1 MPTSPTSGSLLRRA
15 VGRRLRFVIPG
26 LVLMSAWQL
35 CEALVPISIGLIVD
49 HAIVPRDR
57 TALLLSIVGLLAL
70 FTVLS
75 FAYRF
80 GARRMNTALQL
91 EAHDLRVEVARH
103 ALLTRGALDGRRPGA
118 VLSLSSADADVA
130 AMIFR
135 QLASGGSALIGI
147 AGASAY
153 LLWVDLPVG
162 LVVILGV
169 PLALLIV
176 AGPSRAIS
184 RRSGDQQAAVA
195 EAGAVASD
203 TMGGLRILKA
213 IGGERWASQRY
224 HRASADAAAAG
235 VRTADVSG
243 RVSGLGALGVGVIL
257 AGVVLMAGW
266 RVTTGDLSVGQ
277 LVSVIGVA
285 VFFSEP
291 IQTLTMTMTV
301 FARSHGA
308 AGKIADFLGGGRS
321 VEPTGPLPTGSAI
334 AVDSLDLGIHH
345 MVDLRISDGAL
356 CVLDVSEP
364 AAALRLAR
372 ALSGGAGADRI
383 LVGGSRRDEIAR
395 PLAGSMISAPH
406 AADLFAGTIRSNITM
421 LHDPGTPVPDSVLA
435 ASGTAEVLG
444 VVTGGLDHE
453 VREAGSNLS
462 GGQRQ
467 RIALARALYADP
479 EVLVL
484 EDPTS
489 AVDSVTEWQ
498 IARGVQRERAGR
510 TTLVLT
516 SSPAFRALADEIHEI
531 HEIHAEGSADPDPD
545 PAAAASAVTRVPS
558 LTGPDREQA
567 GEQAGEQDHETAGG
581 ER

>member
-26 LVLMSAWQL
+26 LLLMSTWQL
-35 CEALVPISIGLIVD
+35 CEALVPISIGLVVD
-49 HAIVPRDR
+49 HAIVPQDR
-57 TALLLSIVGLLAL
+57 TALLISIVGILLL

-118 VLSLSSADADVA
+118 VLSLSSADADIA

-135 QLASGGSALIGI
+135 QIASGGSALIGI

-153 LLWVDLPVG
+153 LLWADPLVG

-169 PLALLIV
+169 PLALLVV

-184 RRSGDQQAAVA
+184 RRSGDQQTAVA

-213 IGGERWASQRY
+213 IGGEGWASQRY

-235 VRTADVSG
+235 IRTADVSG

-308 AGKIADFLGGGRS
+308 AGKIADFLRGGES
-321 VEPTGPLPTGSAI
+321 VEPTGAHPTDATVTI
-334 AVDSLDLGIHH
+334 DNLDLGLEEPAHLQI
-345 MVDLRISDGAL
+345 DAGAL
-356 CVLDVSEP
+356 CVLDVPDP
-364 AAALRLAR
+364 AVAGRLAQ
-372 ALSGGAGADRI
+372 ALGGGTGADRVV
-383 LVGGSRRDEIAR
+383 VGDSPRDTLAR
-395 PLAGSMISAPH
+395 PVAGAIISAPH
-406 AADLFAGTIRSNITM
+406 AAHLFAGTIRSNITM
-421 LHDPGTPVPDSVLA
+421 LHDDATPVPEAVLA
-435 ASGTAEVLG
+435 ASGTDEVLG
-444 VVTGGLDHE
+444 VVLGGLDHE

-479 EVLVL
+479 AVLVL

-498 IARGVQRERAGR
+498 IARGVQHERSGR
-510 TTLVLT
+510 TTIVLT
-516 SSPAFRALADEIHEI
+516 SSPAFRALADRIIEVP
-531 HEIHAEGSADPDPD
+531 GDP
-545 PAAAASAVTRVPS
+545 VPS
-558 LTGPDREQA
+558 TSGPADRA
-567 GEQAGEQDHETAGG
+567 GEV
-581 ER
+581 R

>member
-1 MPTSPTSGSLLRRA
+1 MPFLPTSASLLRRA
-15 VGRRLRFVIPG
+15 VRRRLGFVIPG
-26 LVLMSAWQL
+26 LLLMSTWQL
-35 CEALVPISIGLIVD
+35 CEAIVPISIGLIVD

-57 TALLLSIVGLLAL
+57 IALLISILALLAL
-70 FTVLS
+70 FAVLS

-80 GARRMNTALQL
+80 GARRMNTAQQL
-91 EAHDLRVEVARH
+91 EAHDLRVEVAQH
-103 ALLTRGALDGRRPGA
+103 ALLTRGALTGRRPGA
-118 VLSLSSADADVA
+118 VLSLSSADADVT
-130 AMIFR
+130 AMLFR
-135 QLASGGSALIGI
+135 QIASGGSALIGI

-153 LLWVDLPVG
+153 LLWADPLVG
-162 LVVILGV
+162 LVVMLGV
-169 PLALLIV
+169 PLALLLV
-176 AGPSRAIS
+176 AGPSRVIS

-213 IGGERWASQRY
+213 VGGERWASQRY
-224 HRASADAAAAG
+224 QRASAGAARAG
-235 VRTADVSG
+235 IRTADVSG
-243 RVSGLGALGVGVIL
+243 RVSALGVLSVGLIL
-257 AGVVLMAGW
+257 AGVVLVAGW

-308 AGKIADFLGGGRS
+308 AGKIAEFLRGG
-321 VEPTGPLPTGSAI
+321 EQEDPTGPMPSDATVLLDA
-334 AVDSLDLGIHH
+334 LDLGLEAPL
-345 MVDLRISDGAL
+345 DLRIDAGSL
-356 CVLDVSEP
+356 CVLD
-364 AAALRLAR
+364 AADPVVAGRLAR
-372 ALSGGAGADRI
+372 ALAGGAGSEHV
-383 LVGGSRRDEIAR
+383 LVGGIARSAIAR
-395 PLAGSMISAPH
+395 PRAGTIISAPH
-406 AADLFAGTIRSNITM
+406 AADLFAGTLRSNITM
-421 LHDPGTPVPDSVLA
+421 LHDGETPVPESVLA
-435 ASGTAEVLG
+435 ASATDEVLG

-498 IARGVQRERAGR
+498 IARGVQRERIGR
-510 TTLVLT
+510 TTIVLT
-516 SSPAFRALADEIHEI
+516 SSPAFRALADDVREIPGAPVATA
-531 HEIHAEGSADPDPD
+531 HA
-545 PAAAASAVTRVPS
+545 PALPHDS
-558 LTGPDREQA
+558 
-567 GEQAGEQDHETAGG
+567 AGG
-581 ER
+581 TR

>member
-1 MPTSPTSGSLLRRA
+1 
-15 VGRRLRFVIPG
+15 V
-26 LVLMSAWQL
+26 
-35 CEALVPISIGLIVD
+35 VD

-57 TALLLSIVGLLAL
+57 TALVVSVLGLLAL

-91 EAHDLRVEVARH
+91 EAHELRVEVARH
-103 ALLTRGALDGRRPGA
+103 ALLRRGALTGRRPGA
-118 VLSLSSADADVA
+118 VLSLSSADADVV
-130 AMIFR
+130 AMVFR
-135 QLASGGSALIGI
+135 QIAVGGSALLGLL
-147 AGASAY
+147 GASAY
-153 LLWVDLPVG
+153 LLWTDPFVG
-162 LVVILGV
+162 LVVICGV
-169 PLALLIV
+169 PLTLLLV

-213 IGGERWASQRY
+213 IGGETWASRRY
-224 HRASADAAAAG
+224 RDASSGAARAG
-235 VRTADVSG
+235 IRTADASG
-243 RVSGLGALGVGVIL
+243 RVTGLGVLGVGLVL
-257 AGVVLMAGW
+257 AAVVVVAGW

-285 VFFSEP
+285 VFFAEP
-291 IQTLTMTMTV
+291 IQALTMAMTV

-308 AGKIADFLGGGRS
+308 AGKIADFLRAGETA
-321 VEPTGPLPTGSAI
+321 EPTGAVPTGSG
-334 AVDSLDLGIHH
+334 VSVRGLDLGLEDP
-345 MVDLRISDGAL
+345 VDLEVAAGSL
-356 CVLDVSEP
+356 CVIDAAEP
-364 AAALRLAR
+364 AVALRLAR
-372 ALSGGAGADRI
+372 ALSGGDGSERV
-383 LVGGSRRDEIAR
+383 LVGGAGRDALAR
-395 PLAGSMISAPH
+395 PAAGAIISAPH

-421 LHDPGTPVPDSVLA
+421 LHDDSVPVPEAVLSD
-435 ASGTAEVLG
+435 SGTEEVLG

-467 RIALARALYADP
+467 RICLARALYADP
-479 EVLVL
+479 EALVL

-510 TTLVLT
+510 TTIVLT
-516 SSPAFRALADEIHEI
+516 SSPAFRALADQVLEIP
-531 HEIHAEGSADPDPD
+531 GSPLPTTAR
-545 PAAAASAVTRVPS
+545 SAR
-558 LTGPDREQA
+558 
-567 GEQAGEQDHETAGG
+567 
-581 ER
+581 

>member
-1 MPTSPTSGSLLRRA
+1 M
-15 VGRRLRFVIPG
+15 
-26 LVLMSAWQL
+26 
-35 CEALVPISIGLIVD
+35 PISIGLIVD

-57 TALLLSIVGLLAL
+57 AALLLSIAGLLLL

-103 ALLTRGALDGRRPGA
+103 ALLSRGALDGRRPGA

-169 PLALLIV
+169 PLALLVV

-334 AVDSLDLGIHH
+334 AVDSLDLGTHH
-345 MVDLRISDGAL
+345 MVDLRISDGVL

-372 ALSGGAGADRI
+372 ALSGWCGRRSGPRGRLPPRQDRPPPGRVDDQRAACGGSLRRDDPFEHHDAPRPGHPGARFGARRLRDRRGARGGHRRPGPRGARGGQQPLRRPAPADRPGPCP
-383 LVGGSRRDEIAR
+383 VRGPGRCWCSRT
-395 PLAGSMISAPH
+395 P
-406 AADLFAGTIRSNITM
+406 
-421 LHDPGTPVPDSVLA
+421 PVPS
-435 ASGTAEVLG
+435 
-444 VVTGGLDHE
+444 
-453 VREAGSNLS
+453 
-462 GGQRQ
+462 
-467 RIALARALYADP
+467 
-479 EVLVL
+479 
-484 EDPTS
+484 
-489 AVDSVTEWQ
+489 
-498 IARGVQRERAGR
+498 
-510 TTLVLT
+510 
-516 SSPAFRALADEIHEI
+516 
-531 HEIHAEGSADPDPD
+531 
-545 PAAAASAVTRVPS
+545 TR
-558 LTGPDREQA
+558 
-567 GEQAGEQDHETAGG
+567 
-581 ER
+581 

>member
-15 VGRRLRFVIPG
+15 IGRRLRFVVPG
-26 LVLMSAWQL
+26 LLLMSTWQL
-35 CEALVPISIGLIVD
+35 CEALVPISIGLVVD

-57 TALLLSIVGLLAL
+57 TALLLSIVGILLL

-75 FAYRF
+75 FAYRL

-103 ALLTRGALDGRRPGA
+103 ALLTRGSLTGRRPGA
-118 VLSLSSADADVA
+118 VLSLSSADADVT
-130 AMIFR
+130 AMVFR
-135 QLASGGSALIGI
+135 QIASGGSALIGI

-153 LLWVDLPVG
+153 LLWADPLVG

-169 PLALLIV
+169 PLALLLV
-176 AGPSRAIS
+176 AGPSRVIS
-184 RRSGDQQAAVA
+184 RRSGDQQTAVA

-203 TMGGLRILKA
+203 TMGGLRILKS

-224 HRASADAAAAG
+224 RHASDGAARAG
-235 VRTADVSG
+235 IRTADVSG
-243 RVSGLGALGVGVIL
+243 RVAALGVLSVGLIL
-257 AGVVLMAGW
+257 AGVVLVAGW

-308 AGKIADFLGGGRS
+308 AGKIAEFLSGGE
-321 VEPTGPLPTGSAI
+321 VEEQTGARPADSTVT
-334 AVDSLDLGIHH
+334 VDRLDLGLDQPL
-345 MVDLRISDGAL
+345 DLRLDAGTL
-356 CVLDVSEP
+356 CVLD
-364 AAALRLAR
+364 AADPVVAGRLAQ
-372 ALSGGAGADRI
+372 AFSGGAGAERVH
-383 LVGGSRRDEIAR
+383 VGGVPRSGIAR
-395 PLAGSMISAPH
+395 PLAGSIISAPH
-406 AADLFAGTIRSNITM
+406 AADLFAGSIRSNITM
-421 LHDPGTPVPDSVLA
+421 LHDTSTPVPEAVLL
-435 ASGTAEVLG
+435 ASGTDEVLG
-444 VVTGGLDHE
+444 VVTDGLDHD

-510 TTLVLT
+510 TTIVLT
-516 SSPAFRALADEIHEI
+516 SSPAFRAVADAVHEI
-531 HEIHAEGSADPDPD
+531 TGSPPS
-545 PAAAASAVTRVPS
+545 PPVTAASTTTPS
-558 LTGPDREQA
+558 ATAPSDAASSDAASSDASAAHQS
-567 GEQAGEQDHETAGG
+567 AGG
-581 ER
+581 AR

>member
-15 VGRRLRFVIPG
+15 LGRRLRFVIPG
-26 LVLMSAWQL
+26 LLLMSTWQL
-35 CEALVPISIGLIVD
+35 CEALVPISIGLVVD

-57 TALLLSIVGLLAL
+57 TALLVSVLGILLL

-103 ALLTRGALDGRRPGA
+103 ALLTRGALTGRRPGA
-118 VLSLSSADADVA
+118 VLSLSSADADVT

-135 QLASGGSALIGI
+135 QVASGGSALIGI

-153 LLWVDLPVG
+153 LLWADPLVG

-169 PLALLIV
+169 PLALLLV

-213 IGGERWASQRY
+213 IGGERWASGRY
-224 HRASADAAAAG
+224 RRASYGAARAG
-235 VRTADVSG
+235 IRTADVSG
-243 RVSGLGALGVGVIL
+243 RVTALGVLSVGLIL
-257 AGVVLMAGW
+257 AGVVLVAGW

-308 AGKIADFLGGGRS
+308 AGKIAEFLGGGDS
-321 VEPTGPLPTGSAI
+321 EEPAGTRPTGSAVTI
-334 AVDSLDLGIHH
+334 DQLDLGLDRPL
-345 MVDLRISDGAL
+345 DLRLEAGAL
-356 CVLDVSEP
+356 CVLD
-364 AAALRLAR
+364 AADPVVAGRLAQ
-372 ALSGGAGADRI
+372 ALAGGAGSERVLIGAVPRHGI
-383 LVGGSRRDEIAR
+383 SR
-395 PLAGSMISAPH
+395 PLAGSIISAPH

-421 LHDPGTPVPDSVLA
+421 LHDPSVPVPEAVLR
-435 ASGTAEVLG
+435 ASGTEEMLG
-444 VVTGGLDHE
+444 AVTGGLDHE

-479 EVLVL
+479 QVLVL
-484 EDPTS
+484 EDPSS

-510 TTLVLT
+510 TTVVLT
-516 SSPAFRALADEIHEI
+516 SSPAFRALADAVHEI
-531 HEIHAEGSADPDPD
+531 TGSPLSTLPPPGSAAAG
-545 PAAAASAVTRVPS
+545 AAAV
-558 LTGPDREQA
+558 G
-567 GEQAGEQDHETAGG
+567 AGG
-581 ER
+581 AR

>member
-1 MPTSPTSGSLLRRA
+1 MPFLPTSASLLRRA
-15 VGRRLRFVIPG
+15 VRRRLGFVIPG
-26 LVLMSAWQL
+26 LLLMSTWQL
-35 CEALVPISIGLIVD
+35 CEAIVPISIGLIVD

-57 TALLLSIVGLLAL
+57 IALLISILALLAL
-70 FTVLS
+70 FAVLS

-80 GARRMNTALQL
+80 GARRMNTAQQL
-91 EAHDLRVEVARH
+91 EAHDLRVEVAQH
-103 ALLTRGALDGRRPGA
+103 ALLTRGALTGRRPGA
-118 VLSLSSADADVA
+118 VLSLSSADADVT
-130 AMIFR
+130 AMLFR
-135 QLASGGSALIGI
+135 QIASGGSALIGI

-153 LLWVDLPVG
+153 LLWADPLVG
-162 LVVILGV
+162 LVVMLGV
-169 PLALLIV
+169 PLALLLV
-176 AGPSRAIS
+176 AGPSRVIS

-213 IGGERWASQRY
+213 VGGERWASQRY
-224 HRASADAAAAG
+224 QRASAGAARAG
-235 VRTADVSG
+235 IRTADVSG
-243 RVSGLGALGVGVIL
+243 RVSALGVLSVGLIL
-257 AGVVLMAGW
+257 AGVVLVAGW

-308 AGKIADFLGGGRS
+308 AGKIAEFLRGG
-321 VEPTGPLPTGSAI
+321 EQEDPTGPMPSDATVLLDA
-334 AVDSLDLGIHH
+334 LDLGLEAPL
-345 MVDLRISDGAL
+345 DLRIDAGSL
-356 CVLDVSEP
+356 CVLD
-364 AAALRLAR
+364 AADPVVAGRLAR
-372 ALSGGAGADRI
+372 ALAGGAGSEHV
-383 LVGGSRRDEIAR
+383 LVGGIAR
-395 PLAGSMISAPH
+395 SAVARPRAGTIISAPH
-406 AADLFAGTIRSNITM
+406 AADLFAGTLRSNITM
-421 LHDPGTPVPDSVLA
+421 LHDGETPVPESVLA
-435 ASGTAEVLG
+435 ASATDEVLG

-498 IARGVQRERAGR
+498 IARGVQRERIGR
-510 TTLVLT
+510 TTIVLT
-516 SSPAFRALADEIHEI
+516 SSPAFRALADDVHEI
-531 HEIHAEGSADPDPD
+531 PGAPVATAHA
-545 PAAAASAVTRVPS
+545 PALPHDS
-558 LTGPDREQA
+558 
-567 GEQAGEQDHETAGG
+567 AGG
-581 ER
+581 TR

>member
-15 VGRRLRFVIPG
+15 ICRRLRFVVPG
-26 LVLMSAWQL
+26 LLLMATWQL

-57 TALLLSIVGLLAL
+57 AALLLSIAGLLLL

-103 ALLTRGALDGRRPGA
+103 ALLSRGALDGRRPGA

-169 PLALLIV
+169 PLALLVV

-321 VEPTGPLPTGSAI
+321 VEPTGPLPTGSAV
-334 AVDSLDLGIHH
+334 AVDSLDLGTHH

-364 AAALRLAR
+364 AVALRLAR
-372 ALSGGAGADRI
+372 ALSGGAGADRV
-383 LVGGSRRDEIAR
+383 LVGDSRRDEIAR

-421 LHDPGTPVPDSVLA
+421 LHDPGTPVPGFGARRLRDRRGA
-435 ASGTAEVLG
+435 R
-444 VVTGGLDHE
+444 GGH
-453 VREAGSNLS
+453 RRPGPRGAR
-462 GGQRQ
+462 GGQQPLR
-467 RIALARALYADP
+467 RPAPADRP
-479 EVLVL
+479 GPCPVRG
-484 EDPTS
+484 PGG
-489 AVDSVTEWQ
+489 AG
-498 IARGVQRERAGR
+498 ARGPHQCRRLGDRVADRAGR
-510 TTLVLT
+510 AAGAHR
-516 SSPAFRALADEIHEI
+516 PHHHRADLLP
-531 HEIHAEGSADPDPD
+531 GLPCSGRRDPRDPRRGIRRSTDPD
-545 PAAAASAVTRVPS
+545 PAAAASAGARVPT

-567 GEQAGEQDHETAGG
+567 TA
-581 ER
+581 